1 MEKRKGVVLASVALA
16 TGAAAAVAGVWL
28 YRKHKNVL
36 YSSGED
42 SAYSRKLDEIRK

>member
-1 MEKRKGVVLASVALA
+1 MENRKGVVLASVALA
-16 TGAAAAVAGVWL
+16 TGAAAVAGVWL
-28 YRKHKNVL
+28 YKKHKNML

>member
-16 TGAAAAVAGVWL
+16 TGAAAVAGVWL
-28 YRKHKNVL
+28 YKKQKNGL
-36 YSSGED
+36 YSSEED

>member
-16 TGAAAAVAGVWL
+16 TGAATVAGVWL
-28 YRKHKNVL
+28 YKKQKNGL
-36 YSSGED
+36 YPSGED